1 MSSYESRE
9 NADDPSTTAADLRA
23 GRNPDT
29 HRYDPS
35 HLLDTLQATL
45 KLKNDA
51 ALSRTLGLSPPVI
64 SKIRHRQI
72 PVGASVLIRIHEVTH
87 LSIAVLRGLMG
98 DRRKQYRIGSQ
109 PSRRQDHDQHTD

>member
-1 MSSYESRE
+1 MSSFESRE
-9 NADDPSTTAADLRA
+9 IDGEPGATSEQRSA
-23 GRNPDT
+23 RNV
-29 HRYDPS
+29 HEANRYDPS

-72 PVGASVLIRIHEVTH
+72 PVGASVLIRIHEVTE

-109 PSRRQDHDQHTD
+109 PSRRQEHADRHG

>member
-9 NADDPSTTAADLRA
+9 IDGETNSASEQRTA
-23 GRNPDT
+23 RNDADT

-51 ALSRTLGLSPPVI
+51 ALSRRLGLSAPVI

-72 PVGASVLIRIHEVTH
+72 PVGASVLIRIHEVTE

-109 PSRRQDHDQHTD
+109 ASRRQQDVDRPG

>member
-1 MSSYESRE
+1 MSSYDSRDSDGE
-9 NADDPSTTAADLRA
+9 PSSVSEPRAARVDEQS
-23 GRNPDT
+23 

-72 PVGASVLIRIHEVTH
+72 PVGASVLIRIHEVTE

-109 PSRRQDHDQHTD
+109 PARRQQYADRQD

>member
-1 MSSYESRE
+1 MSSYESRD
-9 NADDPSTTAADLRA
+9 NDDDTTPASEQRINRGASDA
-23 GRNPDT
+23 S
-29 HRYDPS
+29 RYDPS

-51 ALSRTLGLSPPVI
+51 ALSRILGLSPPVI

-72 PVGASVLIRIHEVTH
+72 PVGASVLIRIHEVTQ

-109 PSRRQDHDQHTD
+109 PARRQQHAYRHN

>member
-9 NADDPSTTAADLRA
+9 IDGESAATTEQRTARGGHDI
-23 GRNPDT
+23 N
-29 HRYDPS
+29 RYDPS

-72 PVGASVLIRIHEVTH
+72 PVGASVLIRIHEVTE

-109 PSRRQDHDQHTD
+109 PTRRQQNADRHG

>member
-1 MSSYESRE
+1 MSSYESHDTGGELTLAPEQRATRSE
-9 NADDPSTTAADLRA
+9 QNA
-23 GRNPDT
+23 
-29 HRYDPS
+29 HRYDPG

-51 ALSRTLGLSPPVI
+51 ALSRMLGLSAPVI

-72 PVGASVLIRIHEVTH
+72 PVGASVLIRIHGVTA

-98 DRRKQYRIGSQ
+98 DRRKQYRIGSKS
-109 PSRRQDHDQHTD
+109 SRKQQQAHCHD

>member
-1 MSSYESRE
+1 MSSYESHDRDGE
-9 NADDPSTTAADLRA
+9 PTSVPEQRSARSEQNA
-23 GRNPDT
+23 
-29 HRYDPS
+29 HRYEPS

-51 ALSRTLGLSPPVI
+51 GLSRMLGLSAPVI

-72 PVGASVLIRIHEVTH
+72 PVGASVLIRIHEVTE

-98 DRRKQYRIGSQ
+98 DRRKQYRIGRKS
-109 PSRRQDHDQHTD
+109 SRKQQ